1 MAFVASYYMMLPV
14 IPLRMM
20 DQGFDNAT
28 IGFVIGLFAI
38 SSMIARPGGGVLV
51 ESYGIKPV
59 IYGAIGLFFFIPILL
74 LRVEGILGMA
84 VSQIFYG
91 LSIGGFTVA
100 VTTYVSVM
108 ADAQTMARFIGV
120 LGSAFVVAKGISPAI
135 GVKLMEMKGFSWVV
149 ASTILFALLGLL
161 LSMTLR
167 TERPFV
173 RQKDQED
180 HFFKV
185 LVNPYVYIPTLVLF
199 LGLVTFGAISAMLP
213 VFAVDRGIEHY
224 EYFFII
230 NTCVVVFSRFAMWK
244 IMDDHMETLVFW
256 GMVALTISFIL
267 MAYVQT
273 FWHLI
278 FVALA
283 YGTGFGILYPLLTSL
298 LVLHSR
304 GASKSM
310 SLGIFSASFDLGV
323 AAGSMLMGLS
333 KYLDFKVLY
342 LGLAFL
348 PFLGLL
354 LYQYKYRAMIRADSQ

>member
-1 MAFVASYYMMLPV
+1 MTFVASYYMMLPV

-51 ESYGIKPV
+51 ESFGVKPV
-59 IYGAIGLFFFIPILL
+59 IYGAIGLFFIIPFLL
-74 LRVEGILGMA
+74 FKVQGLAGMA
-84 VSQIFYG
+84 ISQIFYG

-108 ADAQTMARFIGV
+108 ADPQTMARFIGV

-135 GVKLMEMKGFSWVV
+135 GVRIMEMKGFTWVV
-149 ASTILFALLGLL
+149 AATILFALIGLA
-161 LSMTLR
+161 LSITFK
-167 TERPFV
+167 TQKPFV

-185 LVNPYVYIPTLVLF
+185 LVNPYVYVPTLVLF

-213 VFAVDRGIEHY
+213 VFAMARGIEHY

-230 NTCVVVFSRFAMWK
+230 NTFVVVFSRFAMWRF
-244 IMDDHMETLVFW
+244 MDNYMETLVFW
-256 GMVALTISFIL
+256 GMVALTVSFVL

-278 FVALA
+278 LVALA

-304 GASKSM
+304 GISKSM

-333 KYLDFKVLY
+333 KYVDFKVLY
-342 LGLAFL
+342 LGMAFL

-354 LYQYKYRAMIRADSQ
+354 LYQYKYRVMIRQDSQ